1 MDPASR
7 SRAVGTVVRR
17 TPGHRGLAP
26 FHTALIDGIEHVLA
40 AQGVRLLVHIVTDED
55 AEIAT
60 YRRWAE
66 HGTVGTVL
74 VSDLEPDDHRIAL
87 CHGLGL
93 AVVLLGEY
101 PLTEVT
107 TIDVDNDAAMGVAV
121 DYLLRLGH
129 TRLGRVAG
137 PDRLFHTGT
146 RSRSFQRHVAAAGAV
161 GRTAQGDYSADS
173 GAAALRTLLTEDPGI
188 TAVMFD
194 NDVMAVAALAEASAL
209 GLRVP
214 EDLSLLAWDDSPE
227 CQLAR
232 PPLSVVARDIRGLG
246 LRLAEVLLEP
256 EPARVV
262 HTRGAVIVP
271 RGSTAA
277 RP

>member
-1 MDPASR
+1 
-7 SRAVGTVVRR
+7 
-17 TPGHRGLAP
+17 
-26 FHTALIDGIEHVLA
+26 
-40 AQGVRLLVHIVTDED
+40 
-55 AEIAT
+55 
-60 YRRWAE
+60 
-66 HGTVGTVL
+66 
-74 VSDLEPDDHRIAL
+74 
-87 CHGLGL
+87 
-93 AVVLLGEY
+93 
-101 PLTEVT
+101 
-107 TIDVDNDAAMGVAV
+107 
-121 DYLLRLGH
+121 
-129 TRLGRVAG
+129 VAG